1 MAYRLLKLNSLSG
14 VPTGYPLSGSDVFH
28 ATVGTGGSPWSGG
41 VSLSSVKVSF
51 NQLASWL
58 GSPSNT
64 SAIWISA
71 GEGAST
77 TVTLTAGHGQDNA
90 TLHVGG
96 GAVFNENSKDKDF
109 RIESNGQ
116 THMLFVDGGNDRV
129 GVLQDTPATAFDVGG
144 TITCDAIDIGD
155 GNITNVGNIAL
166 DTITADGSTIT
177 ITGNTTFADGA
188 YDFNVASHDG
198 SNGLA
203 LAGTVITSTAA
214 EINLIDGGTAR
225 GTTAIADGD
234 GVLINDAGTMR
245 MTTVQ
250 TLATYME
257 SEIDTFVNLEV
268 TTELQTALIAYT
280 DGDNAITIA
289 NGGGIT
295 AEAGITST
303 AAANT
308 FGATSFNDANITNVA
323 DIALDTISSDGAA
336 IGIGVTGDAVTCEGT
351 WVFNETSNDTDFRIE
366 SNGNQYM
373 FSVDAG
379 TDWVGVGI
387 ERTVANGG
395 GTLLVNAGSTSHTCI
410 SSVGNIAAGGDVIA
424 FTTSD
429 SRLKERVSNISF
441 PLEKIEQLNG
451 VEFTWNSLAAGKN
464 GEEYGVIAQ
473 DVEKVLPLAVTE
485 RYDTKYKAVRYEQ
498 LIPVLVE
505 GVKELTERIK
515 KLEDKV

>member
-1 MAYRLLKLNSLSG
+1 
-14 VPTGYPLSGSDVFH
+14 
-28 ATVGTGGSPWSGG
+28 
-41 VSLSSVKVSF
+41 
-51 NQLASWL
+51 
-58 GSPSNT
+58 
-64 SAIWISA
+64 
-71 GEGAST
+71 
-77 TVTLTAGHGQDNA
+77 
-90 TLHVGG
+90 
-96 GAVFNENSKDKDF
+96 
-109 RIESNGQ
+109 
-116 THMLFVDGGNDRV
+116 
-129 GVLQDTPATAFDVGG
+129 
-144 TITCDAIDIGD
+144 
-155 GNITNVGNIAL
+155 
-166 DTITADGSTIT
+166 
-177 ITGNTTFADGA
+177 
-188 YDFNVASHDG
+188 
-198 SNGLA
+198 
-203 LAGTVITSTAA
+203 
-214 EINLIDGGTAR
+214 
-225 GTTAIADGD
+225 
-234 GVLINDAGTMR
+234 